1 MKNHLEHDL
10 SPFTHLLEEL
20 LLCLYS
26 DAVKELDAISE
37 LAELLRLDV
46 KDIDQKEPSLDVSE
60 LKEHCNELVTHS
72 QFADRIT
79 QRIDNVGKVVVLL
92 RNFLEGSSEDED
104 FDWYDAIEKIRASFT
119 MEQEHNVMSKVFD
132 FSSLI
137 DSVRKDLDCGDMQ
150 TF

>member
-1 MKNHLEHDL
+1 MKNHSEHDL
-10 SPFTHLLEEL
+10 SPFTHSLEEL
-20 LLCLYS
+20 VLCLYS
-26 DAVKELDAISE
+26 DAVKELDSISE
-37 LAELLRLDV
+37 LAELLRLDI
-46 KDIDQKEPSLDVSE
+46 KEIGENEPEIDLTE
-60 LKEHCNELVTHS
+60 LTGHCNDLVTHS

-79 QRIDNVGKVVVLL
+79 QRIDNLGKVVVLL
-92 RNFLEGSSEDED
+92 RQFLEGSGEDDD